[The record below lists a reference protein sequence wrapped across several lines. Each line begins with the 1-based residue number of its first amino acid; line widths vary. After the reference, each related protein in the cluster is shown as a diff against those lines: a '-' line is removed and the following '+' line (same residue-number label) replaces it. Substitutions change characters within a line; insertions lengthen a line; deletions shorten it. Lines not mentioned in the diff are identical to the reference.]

1 MAFPID
7 KCGMRRLFDL
17 GQLVLAVYLIS
28 ILFVVVVLGLV
39 LRLCGFNSGTY
50 SLISRTRSCW
60 YRRDSTETML
70 PQSMKKLERLGCN
83 KEAVRLLMNM
93 AGTAICMTIGILM
106 FW

>member
-7 KCGMRRLFDL
+7 KCGMRTLFDL

-28 ILFVVVVLGLV
+28 ILFVG
-39 LRLCGFNSGTY
+39 
-50 SLISRTRSCW
+50 
-60 YRRDSTETML
+60 RDSTETML